1 MNFNHRWFLRVQGV
15 TASVFA
21 ATTQSYHSGRST
33 KGWVSD
39 LLQDGNSITYPCLV
53 DLQRRGL
60 RNGSWRHL
68 DTADRALFRCAFWV
82 AKVRGKISNTK
93 LMVQVLRVALKIVQ
107 TVSRIGRA
115 GRTRATMMVQEYAKP
130 GGVFSWAPRVRG
142 WLHDPRYQT
151 YLGLSEVNR

>member
-1 MNFNHRWFLRVQGV
+1 MRFSVQGA
-15 TASVFA
+15 TISVHA
-21 ATTQSYHSGRST
+21 ATTQSHHSDRSSA
-33 KGWVSD
+33 KDWMSD
-39 LLQDGNSITYPCLV
+39 FLEDGNSITYPCLV

-60 RNGSWRHL
+60 RNGNWRYL
-68 DTADRALFRCAFWV
+68 DTADRALFHCALWV

-93 LMVQVLRVALKIVQ
+93 LMVQVLRVALKILQ

-115 GRTRATMMVQEYAKP
+115 GRTRATMMVQEFAKP

-151 YLGLSEVNR
+151 YLGLLEVNR